1 MPIKKMNKSDLV
13 NKISNKSDSFTE
25 DDIEKSVNSILELI
39 SKSLSKKQ
47 RVEIRNFGTFSL
59 RSREQ
64 RLSRNPKT
72 GTSVL
77 VEAKNHPYF
86 RASKNLK
93 QSLNK

>member
-1 MPIKKMNKSDLV
+1 MNKSDLV
-13 NKISNKSDSFTE
+13 KNISNKSDSFTE

-39 SKSLSKKQ
+39 SKSLGQKQ
-47 RVEIRNFGTFSL
+47 RVEIRNFGTFSI
-59 RSREQ
+59 RPREE

>member
-13 NKISNKSDSFTE
+13 NNISNNSDSFSE
-25 DDIEKSVNSILELI
+25 DDIEKSVKSILELI
-39 SKSLSKKQ
+39 SKSLSKNQ
-47 RVEIRNFGTFSL
+47 RVEVRNFGTFSI
-59 RSREQ
+59 RSRGE

-77 VEAKNHPYF
+77 VESKNHPYF

>member
-1 MPIKKMNKSDLV
+1 MLIKKMNKSDLI
-13 NKISNKSDSFTE
+13 NNILNKSDFF
-25 DDIEKSVNSILELI
+25 DKGDIEKSINSVLSLI
-39 SKSLSKKQ
+39 AQSLTNQK
-47 RVEIRNFGTFSL
+47 RIEIRNFGTFSI
-59 RSREQ
+59 RSRKQ

>member
-13 NKISNKSDSFTE
+13 NNISNKSDSFSE
-25 DDIEKSVNSILELI
+25 DDIEKSVKSILELI
-39 SKSLSKKQ
+39 SKSLSKSQ
-47 RVEIRNFGTFSL
+47 RVEIRNFGTFSI
-59 RSREQ
+59 RPREE

-72 GTSVL
+72 GTSVH

-93 QSLNK
+93 HSLNK

>member
-1 MPIKKMNKSDLV
+1 MNKSDLV
-13 NKISNKSDSFTE
+13 SKISNKSDSFIE
-25 DDIEKSVNSILELI
+25 EDIEKSVNSILELI

-47 RVEIRNFGTFSL
+47 RVEIRNFGTFSI
-59 RSREQ
+59 RSREE

>member
-13 NKISNKSDSFTE
+13 NNISNKSDLFSDE
-25 DDIEKSVNSILELI
+25 DIEKSVNSILRLI
-39 SKSLSKKQ
+39 SNSLCKNQ
-47 RVEIRNFGTFSL
+47 RVEVRNFGTFSV
-59 RSREQ
+59 RSREK

-77 VEAKNHPYF
+77 VGAKNHPYF
-86 RASKNLK
+86 RSSKNLK

>member
-13 NKISNKSDSFTE
+13 NNISVKSDLFTE
-25 DDIEKSVNSILELI
+25 DDIEKLVNSIIDLI
-39 SKSLSKKQ
+39 SESLRKNK
-47 RVEIRNFGTFSL
+47 RVEVRNFGTFSI
-59 RSREQ
+59 RSREK

-77 VEAKNHPYF
+77 VEAKKHPYF

-93 QSLNK
+93 QSLNN

>member
-1 MPIKKMNKSDLV
+1 MLIKKMNKSDLID
-13 NKISNKSDSFTE
+13 NLSNKSDSYLQ
-25 DDIEKSVNSILELI
+25 DDIEKSINSILNLI
-39 SKSLSKKQ
+39 THSLKNKH
-47 RVEIRNFGTFSL
+47 RVEVRNFGTFSI
-59 RSREQ
+59 RSREE

>member
-1 MPIKKMNKSDLV
+1 MPKKVMNRSDLV
-13 NKISNKSDSFTE
+13 KSLLSKSNTFSYDDTE
-25 DDIEKSVNSILELI
+25 KAVKSILDLI
-39 SKSLSKKQ
+39 TDSLTNDE
-47 RVEIRNFGTFSL
+47 RVEVRNFGTFSI
-59 RSREQ
+59 RPRKQ

-77 VEAKNHPYF
+77 VEQKNHPYF